1 MKRKNVQFP
10 TPAYLCSSATGQ
22 QVVYVRRSLHEIKE
36 GALLPETDLLSS
48 PKVQVALYSAQ
59 NTIDDALISA
69 VQNRRIPQSIARLLA
84 QGANIN
90 TFRDGLSPLFIAII
104 NRDLPTA
111 TFLLT
116 NGANPDIADEFG
128 NAPLHF
134 VATNLSQKTLQ
145 IAEVLIVAGA
155 NINIQNKLGQT
166 PLHLHGKAKALYRQF
181 ALILIKRGARLDLID
196 IRGNQPL
203 DSLSERMRAELMRLA
218 LFALFNR

>member
-1 MKRKNVQFP
+1 MKRKNVQLP
-10 TPAYLCSSATGQ
+10 APAYLCSSATGQ

-36 GALLPETDLLSS
+36 GPLTTKTDLLNS
-48 PKVQVALYSAQ
+48 PKVQAALYSAQ

-104 NRDLPTA
+104 NRDLITA

-116 NGANPDIADEFG
+116 NGAAPNNCDEFG
-128 NAPLHF
+128 NTALHF
-134 VATNLSQKTLQ
+134 IATNLSAKTLK
-145 IAEVLIVAGA
+145 IAEVLLVAGA
-155 NINIQNKLGQT
+155 SVNAQNKLGQT
-166 PLHLHGKAKALYRQF
+166 PLHLHGKARTLYRQF
-181 ALILIKRGARLDLID
+181 ALLLIRNGARLDLID

-203 DSLSERMRAELMRLA
+203 DSLSSRLRDELMRMA
-218 LFALFNR
+218 LFAIFDR